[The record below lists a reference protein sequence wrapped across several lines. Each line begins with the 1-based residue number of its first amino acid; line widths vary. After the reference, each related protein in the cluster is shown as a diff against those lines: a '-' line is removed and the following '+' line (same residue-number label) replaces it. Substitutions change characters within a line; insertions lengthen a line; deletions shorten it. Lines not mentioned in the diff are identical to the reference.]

1 MESTVQLYLPR
12 EILTP
17 QDDLLRLAAHAE
29 KYGVT
34 TYGTSLLDCLNR
46 SRRDVQTLFVA
57 DTYGDLGLS
66 SKQSWL
72 RAFESEV
79 ASYLCIQD
87 SLFTPSGVMAQEM
100 ALCIYRERKYSGD
113 AMLLYDMY

>member
-1 MESTVQLYLPR
+1 MQKNMVSLPMV
-12 EILTP
+12 
-17 QDDLLRLAAHAE
+17 HH
-29 KYGVT
+29 
-34 TYGTSLLDCLNR
+34 LNR

-79 ASYLCIQD
+79 ASYLCVQD

-113 AMLLYDMY
+113 AMLRMVYIDI